1 MKKNAI
7 FFKLFWYKV
16 FVHWKLKLLNFLMNS
31 VLKPFP
37 VFCCEGWKWW
47 TWIESWKNWGN
58 VLMLRLQN
66 HQRIL
71 IITHVV
77 VWFVVPGRI
86 CLVSS
91 SYLYRSILWSTKWT
105 AMFLRG
111 MTPLIPVFFI
121 HVTSKFVPC
130 EKQNKTKRPDLLS
143 KTLNLFKNNHVNCV
157 FFVSS
162 IGRLYCRYCYANE
175 VAIVLEI
182 IGGGQKSSEGMTSWS
197 IKEEHLTSYDTKEQS
212 NLYV

>member
-7 FFKLFWYKV
+7 LFKLFWYKV
-16 FVHWKLKLLNFLMNS
+16 FVHWKLKFLSFLMNS

-37 VFCCEGWKWW
+37 VFCCKGWKWW
-47 TWIESWKNWGN
+47 AWIESWKNWGN

-105 AMFLRG
+105 A
-111 MTPLIPVFFI
+111 I
-121 HVTSKFVPC
+121 HVSSRHDPFDSCILYPC
-130 EKQNKTKRPDLLS
+130 NKHVCAVWKTKQNK
-143 KTLNLFKNNHVNCV
+143 KT
-157 FFVSS
+157 
-162 IGRLYCRYCYANE
+162 
-175 VAIVLEI
+175 
-182 IGGGQKSSEGMTSWS
+182 WS
-197 IKEEHLTSYDTKEQS
+197 AVQNIEFI
-212 NLYV
+212 